1 MKNDDQTA
9 KLMFQN
15 FAFNI
20 YDLKKILSKMKLT
33 FFLSFVFSLS
43 QLLRNIVARQRTVY
57 NIYTKCF
64 QNMP

>member
-1 MKNDDQTA
+1 
-9 KLMFQN
+9 
-15 FAFNI
+15 
-20 YDLKKILSKMKLT
+20 MKLT

-57 NIYTKCF
+57 NIYTKYF

>member
-20 YDLKKILSKMKLT
+20 YDFKKNPFLNDNEII
-33 FFLSFVFSLS
+33 FFFA
-43 QLLRNIVARQRTVY
+43 IPH
-57 NIYTKCF
+57 K
-64 QNMP
+64 P